1 MQKARLGETISTSS
15 EASDK
20 MLTFCKHQ
28 PNSDFSDLISELTEL
43 EHEGNDLLKQS
54 KLEDAK
60 NKFMKGNDKF
70 ELVAE
75 KIYNLLTNND
85 QVEQILSLHKY
96 SLSKIAQ
103 CFFAQKKYKEAIE
116 YDLKL
121 LEVSPKFGKSLVRL
135 IKSYSKLNL
144 IEQAVYYGDLFLEL
158 DQETR
163 DKFKDA
169 QDTVQEEKQKLK
181 KIKKAE
187 EEKIK
192 KDIAKYSVP
201 AIVLLLAILIFLL
214 FRKK

>member
-1 MQKARLGETISTSS
+1 MAL
-15 EASDK
+15 
-20 MLTFCKHQ
+20 CYY
-28 PNSDFSDLISELTEL
+28 
-43 EHEGNDLLKQS
+43 KQ
-54 KLEDAK
+54 E
-60 NKFMKGNDKF
+60 
-70 ELVAE
+70 
-75 KIYNLLTNND
+75 
-85 QVEQILSLHKY
+85 
-96 SLSKIAQ
+96 
-103 CFFAQKKYKEAIE
+103 KYKEAIE

-121 LEVSPKFGKSLVRL
+121 LEVSPKFAKSLVRL

-169 QDTVQEEKQKLK
+169 QNKVQEEKQKLK
-181 KIKKAE
+181 EIKKAE

-201 AIVLLLAILIFLL
+201 AIILLLAILIFLL

>member
-1 MQKARLGETISTSS
+1 MKEIDDIIKSDPPSKEVENAQDDTS
-15 EASDK
+15 
-20 MLTFCKHQ
+20 
-28 PNSDFSDLISELTEL
+28 NLITELTKIKN
-43 EHEGNDLLKQS
+43 EGNDLYKQ
-54 KLEDAK
+54 KKIEEAK
-60 NKFMKGNDKF
+60 DTYNQGIKKFN
-70 ELVAE
+70 E
-75 KIYNLLTNND
+75 
-85 QVEQILSLHKY
+85 KY
-96 SLSKIAQ
+96 SLINKEIINDEKNKEILTLYKKILSNMALCYYKQ
-103 CFFAQKKYKEAIE
+103 EKYKEAIE

-121 LEVSPKFGKSLVRL
+121 LEVSPKFAKSLVRL

-169 QDTVQEEKQKLK
+169 QNKVQEEKQKLK
-181 KIKKAE
+181 EIKKAE

-201 AIVLLLAILIFLL
+201 AIILLLAILIFLL